1 MFYSAQESANYLCK
15 SQNIQASN
23 VEPKNEYLEEDFP
36 LQMGNFEV
44 PALNF
49 SGSTDLLIC
58 ACSLDLKSGR
68 DHGQKRQESSMADVT
83 TCDPGNERTA
93 EDERTLA
100 QMR

>member
-1 MFYSAQESANYLCK
+1 MTFLFK
-15 SQNIQASN
+15 SVILRFQ
-23 VEPKNEYLEEDFP
+23 P
-36 LQMGNFEV
+36 LIF
-44 PALNF
+44 A
-49 SGSTDLLIC
+49 GSTDLLIC